1 MTDAQVRKLTGL
13 CQRRCAEGVVITRDS
28 NSKER
33 RIHFLL
39 AKLRAELEK
48 THVTKCRC
56 EACRAA
62 RQLRDEFGI
71 VDKD

>member
-1 MTDAQVRKLTGL
+1 
-13 CQRRCAEGVVITRDS
+13 VITRDS
-28 NSKER
+28 SNRER

-56 EACRAA
+56 EVCRAA
-62 RQLRDEFGI
+62 RKLREEFGI
-71 VDKD
+71 LDKD